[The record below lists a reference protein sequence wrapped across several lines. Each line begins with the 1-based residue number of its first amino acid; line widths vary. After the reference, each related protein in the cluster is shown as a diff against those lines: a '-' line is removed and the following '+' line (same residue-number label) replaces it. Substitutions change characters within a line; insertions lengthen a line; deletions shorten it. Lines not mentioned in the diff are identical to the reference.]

1 MPGRNSAAKRQR
13 QNERRRLRN
22 KTSRSRVRS
31 SVRSFM
37 ESVRANDKAAAEAR
51 FREMTKLADSAAR
64 KGVFHKN
71 MVARK
76 KSRMRR
82 MLNKMGSAS

>member
-1 MPGRNSAAKRQR
+1 MAK
-13 QNERRRLRN
+13 
-22 KTSRSRVRS
+22 SRVRS

-37 ESVRANDKAAAEAR
+37 ESVRANDKAAAQER
-51 FREMTKLADSAAR
+51 FREMAKLADTAAR
-64 KGVFHKN
+64 KGVLHKN

-76 KSRMRR
+76 KSRMQR

>member
-1 MPGRNSAAKRQR
+1 
-13 QNERRRLRN
+13 
-22 KTSRSRVRS
+22 
-31 SVRSFM
+31 M

>member
-1 MPGRNSAAKRQR
+1 MAK
-13 QNERRRLRN
+13 
-22 KTSRSRVRS
+22 SRVRS
-31 SVRSFM
+31 SVRSFV
-37 ESVRANDKAAAEAR
+37 ESVRANDRAGAEER
-51 FREMTKLADSAAR
+51 YREMTKLADTAAR

-76 KSRMRR
+76 KSRMQR